1 MIFNNKTHYAIYFIL
16 GYRYFLKHNDVVK
29 DYSYIPGSEILYEEF
44 RRNNV
49 INLALIPQKKVT
61 ENFISRMFSSFDGE
75 PLIEAIYKS
84 KSDYYYISDEHTKI
98 FPLKNYHQQFN
109 LITEEDL
116 EQKLFTI
123 VKFLYESSKLESNDD
138 LYNHFYESI
147 FVYLTAQKVSP
158 YTPEY
163 YHFMDEKKRN
173 LMDAVFQCAGV
184 GGLERHNV
192 LTGMNYLP
200 NSAEIQSH
208 KLIDWGNEYLYKVFR
223 D

>member
-1 MIFNNKTHYAIYFIL
+1 
-16 GYRYFLKHNDVVK
+16 
-29 DYSYIPGSEILYEEF
+29 
-44 RRNNV
+44 
-49 INLALIPQKKVT
+49 
-61 ENFISRMFSSFDGE
+61 MFSSFDGE
-75 PLIEAIYKS
+75 PLIEVIYKS

-98 FPLKNYHQQFN
+98 FPLKSYQQQFN
-109 LITEEDL
+109 LSTEEDL

-138 LYNHFYESI
+138 LYKHFYESI
-147 FVYLTAQKVSP
+147 FVYLTGQKVSP

-163 YHFMDEKKRN
+163 YLFMDEKKRN
-173 LMDAVFQCAGV
+173 LMGAVFQCAGV
-184 GGLERHNV
+184 GGLERHNG

-200 NSAEIQSH
+200 NSTEIQSH